1 MVFVAAAT
9 VYGPGLVLLLALGVR
24 PGVVLLGATPAA
36 SVGVALLTACGCAL
50 LDVPFAPRT
59 LVYGTLLLSVCGGV
73 IGWRLRGRRLGLV
86 APARLVA
93 RRIRLAAAAGSVGS
107 TTSTTTTSS
116 TTSSTSSARLTE
128 LASRLARAA
137 GGAHRWKLTRW
148 RFGCPPGELPEP
160 TARPLLPPLGGLSR
174 RFAQL
179 VGGVLVLVG
188 AGLSLQSWYWGLG
201 TWSTYNQD
209 HDPILHAVLT
219 AYIER
224 TGRGAPWQI
233 MPADVLVGGR
243 TVYYPDGFH
252 LLAATIGSV
261 FDDPVVGMNA
271 ALAMVAGAAWTTSAA
286 ALAAVAVRWLR
297 NDAGWMAMGAGVG
310 AVIAASLYRPGAQLA
325 RDNGLFPNSCAL
337 VLVPGVVA
345 AILLVRPKAWGA
357 AIGVGVAC
365 AGIVTVHP
373 SSGLS
378 VGLSVLVCWLALL
391 CTRDG
396 RATLRAQLSVLVAL
410 VVAGGLVALPVLR
423 GALAVSGRIEAFPP
437 DTSHLP
443 VVRTLGAVLPL
454 TYGGMFDDKS
464 MVQVWP
470 TLLLVIGVGTALALS
485 RALPLVVAWA
495 AWVTIVLLAYRNP
508 TGLTAPILG
517 FFYNSAG
524 RVQSHVA
531 LFAPALATLGAF
543 GLLIALLVAASAVR
557 LPAPEGSRRLAPR
570 LVGGFGVLLL
580 LLLTLGYLAGPTDKY
595 LNTTADALAQRWSQ
609 PQLYRVD
616 EEDIEAAEWLK
627 PRVKPGQR
635 IMNSPNDGSTYLYVH
650 DNLPVVNIS
659 TLGVPGFPYTYDLM
673 RGFRYLDIDPQI
685 RHWVLELNIAWVYV
699 DSRAPIIGADGAP
712 GNWTGGGVMT
722 TVPGLDHL
730 DDTPGL
736 ILAHVVGSVRIYQV
750 DLDRIRMMD
759 VADRPT
765 AAAPVPV
772 NAAR

>member
-1 MVFVAAAT
+1 MEEARDVSGLGVVFVAAAT

-24 PGVVLLGATPAA
+24 SGVVLLGATPAA

-50 LDVPFAPRT
+50 LDLPFAPKT
-59 LVYGTLLLSVCGGV
+59 LVLGTVLLAVLGGV
-73 IGWRLRGRRLGLV
+73 VGWWLSGRRLGLV
-86 APARLVA
+86 ALLRGLVRRVRAASGQPGSAARVGAVA
-93 RRIRLAAAAGSVGS
+93 RPGR
-107 TTSTTTTSS
+107 T
-116 TTSSTSSARLTE
+116 
-128 LASRLARAA
+128 
-137 GGAHRWKLTRW
+137 GGGTHRWKLTAW
-148 RFGCPPGELPEP
+148 RVGGPPGELPEP
-160 TARPLLPPLGGLSR
+160 AARPLLPPLGGLMR
-174 RFAQL
+174 RVAQL

-188 AGLSLQSWYWGLG
+188 AGLSVQSWHWGIG
-201 TWSTYNQD
+201 AWNTYNQD

-233 MPADVLVGGR
+233 MPADVLAVGGR

-252 LLAATIGSV
+252 LIAATIGSV
-261 FDDPVVGMNA
+261 FGDPVVGMNA
-271 ALAMVAGAAWTTSAA
+271 ALTMVAGVAWTTSSA

-310 AVIAASLYRPGAQLA
+310 AVIAAGLYRPGAQLA
-325 RDNGLFPNSCAL
+325 RDNGLLPNACAL

-345 AILLVRPKAWGA
+345 AILLIRPKAWGT

-365 AGIVTVHP
+365 AGVVTVHP

-378 VGLSVLVCWLALL
+378 VGLTVLVCWLALL

-410 VVAGGLVALPVLR
+410 VAAGGLVALPVLR

-437 DTSHLP
+437 DTAHLP
-443 VVRTLGAVLPL
+443 IVRTLGSVLPL

-470 TLLLVIGVGTALALS
+470 TLLLVVGVGTAVALS
-485 RALPLVVAWA
+485 RALPLVAAWA
-495 AWVTIVLLAYRNP
+495 AWVVIALLAFRNP

-524 RVQSHVA
+524 RVQTHVA

-543 GLLIALLVAASAVR
+543 GLLIALMVAARAVR
-557 LPAPEGSRRLAPR
+557 LPGVAGSGGLAPR
-570 LVGGFGVLLL
+570 LVGAAGVLAL

-616 EEDIEAAEWLK
+616 QEDIAAADWLK
-627 PRVKPGQR
+627 TRVKPGQR

-673 RGFRYLDIDPQI
+673 RDFRYLDIDPRI

-699 DSRAPIIGADGAP
+699 DSRAPIIGAEGAP
-712 GNWTGGGVMT
+712 DNWTGGGVMT

-736 ILAHVVGSVRIYQV
+736 ILAHVDGSVRIYQV
-750 DLDRIRMMD
+750 DLDRVRMMD
-759 VADRPT
+759 ATERPADVAATPVIP
-765 AAAPVPV
+765 AAA
-772 NAAR
+772 R